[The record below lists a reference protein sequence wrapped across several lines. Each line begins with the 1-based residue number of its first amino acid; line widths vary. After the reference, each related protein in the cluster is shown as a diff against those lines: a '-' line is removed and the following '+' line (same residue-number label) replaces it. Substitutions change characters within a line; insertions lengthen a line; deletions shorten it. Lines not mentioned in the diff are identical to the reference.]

1 MPPFGPI
8 VLLPAPHVVSG
19 SFHHQ
24 IDDRGQRLIQAVVRD
39 HRYVVAERLALDV
52 FLHSSDVGE
61 TLDVSLERPGGCVC
75 GSDREVAAMQVF
87 VVDSYNNRNG
97 QNSSLES
104 LKVEESRDNVR
115 ALDHDAGPFH
125 GRPLDQGAAGASTAA
140 VCSLNPTIT
149 RSRGRGGGSRS

>member
-87 VVDSYNNRNG
+87 FVDDTTTPEIYTL
-97 QNSSLES
+97 SLHLAHPS
-104 LKVEESRDNVR
+104 VWD
-115 ALDHDAGPFH
+115 
-125 GRPLDQGAAGASTAA
+125 
-140 VCSLNPTIT
+140 TIVQ
-149 RSRGRGGGSRS
+149 